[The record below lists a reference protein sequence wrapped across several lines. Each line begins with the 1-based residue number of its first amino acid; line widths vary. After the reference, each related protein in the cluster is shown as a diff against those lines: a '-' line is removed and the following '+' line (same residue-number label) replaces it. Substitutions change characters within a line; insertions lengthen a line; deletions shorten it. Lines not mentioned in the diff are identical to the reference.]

1 MRCFLPSGADQV
13 LRNLD
18 QIIRTQPTKIAAALH
33 EEAEELMT
41 EAKRRTPVDTS
52 ALRSSGHVQIPQVD
66 QDSVSVTLA
75 FGGPAAPYAVYV
87 HEDLTANHPVGQAKF
102 LESVLTEA
110 APNLPA
116 RIARRVAGDL
126 L

>member
-13 LRNLD
+13 LRNID

-41 EAKRRTPVDTS
+41 EAKRRTPVDTG
-52 ALRSSGHVQIPQVD
+52 ALRSSGHVQTPDID
-66 QDSVSVTLA
+66 RDSVSVTMA